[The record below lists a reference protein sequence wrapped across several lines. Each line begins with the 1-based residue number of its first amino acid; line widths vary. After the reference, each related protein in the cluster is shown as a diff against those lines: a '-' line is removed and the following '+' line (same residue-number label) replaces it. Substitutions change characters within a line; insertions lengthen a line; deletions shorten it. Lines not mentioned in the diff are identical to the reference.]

1 MLVRHRRKADVFS
14 TGSREREVEDV
25 IISVK
30 GDKQA
35 HFHEN
40 DVTGFTLRFSVRCCS
55 AIIHEL

>member
-1 MLVRHRRKADVFS
+1 MFS

-40 DVTGFTLRFSVRCCS
+40 DVTGFMLRFSVRCCS